1 LGIRFYPDGY
11 DEHLPFPCVLED
23 GFPIEWN
30 PLIDDGDAL
39 RLAVRLKMEIIPDP
53 EGDEFASTRR
63 TIVRAAAE
71 VGRGIIQQTIDGLPD
86 DNYYKTHA
94 EAKKIGKGGSMS
106 LPALPLIKY
115 DDHPTFNQ
123 DGIGWSQEE
132 IEAINKYA
140 ALAVAAALREAAAP
154 ALQIKGR
161 TCVTC
166 GHMKVWDVE
175 QSAVPRAPDDCVP
188 NHFCNGLMIHLPND
202 EVCSKC
208 GGGES

>member
-1 LGIRFYPDGY
+1 MTDRELLELAAKSLGIRFYPDGY

-71 VGRGIIQQTIDGLPD
+71 VGRGIIQQTIDGLPE
-86 DNYYKTHA
+86 DNYYKTRA

-106 LPALPLIKY
+106 LPTLPPLKY

-140 ALAVAAALREAAAP
+140 ALAVAAERERCAKICEDLESDGMSWLEAGTCAAAIRNQP
-154 ALQIKGR
+154 
-161 TCVTC
+161 
-166 GHMKVWDVE
+166 
-175 QSAVPRAPDDCVP
+175 
-188 NHFCNGLMIHLPND
+188 
-202 EVCSKC
+202 
-208 GGGES
+208 